1 MGERMLGRSVQPRP
15 SCLSA
20 DIRELQILMD
30 GHRAA
35 AGSGAYLTG
44 RDLAVFSRSA
54 QLAKLAFLQGSTLQA
69 NNRALAEAATD
80 WPWQPRDKGDPEPP
94 SWELQSHV
102 RPRRRVVLPAALSR
116 VCRQA
121 TGKRR
126 PRLPRSCPAG
136 WMRKCPPNLVPG
148 HRVLWLSLTLLTCFS
163 SSYCLT
169 FLIWM
174 WYPRPVIP
182 PLKGSELKFSTDYPI
197 CRLLKNREGRG
208 NKDGGKEEKK

>member
-20 DIRELQILMD
+20 DIGELQIVMD
-30 GHRAA
+30 GHRAI

-80 WPWQPRDKGDPEPP
+80 WRWQPRDKGDPELP

-116 VCRQA
+116 VCRTSNWEAETQ
-121 TGKRR
+121 T
-126 PRLPRSCPAG
+126 PTVLSCRLDEEV
-136 WMRKCPPNLVPG
+136 PPNLVPE

-163 SSYCLT
+163 SSYRLT
-169 FLIWM
+169 SLIWM
-174 WYPRPVIP
+174 WYPKPVIP
-182 PLKGSELKFSTDYPI
+182 LLKGFELKFSTDYPI
-197 CRLLKNREGRG
+197 WRLLKNREGRG
-208 NKDGGKEEKK
+208 NKDGEKEKKK